1 MKYLLDTNVLSE
13 PVKPAADDSVL
24 KRLALFEREIATAAP
39 VFHELQYGVRRLAES
54 AKRRMLEAYLEEV
67 VMPNVPILPY
77 DQRAALWHADQRA
90 RLAVDG
96 RPPAFVDGQIA
107 AIASVNGLVLVTRN
121 VADFRCFQ
129 DLEVENWHDDF

>member
-54 AKRRMLEAYLEEV
+54 AKRRLLTFLGIFGAHRFYLEKWISGIIYLLTGGLLGV
-67 VMPNVPILPY
+67 GYLY
-77 DQRAALWHADQRA
+77 DLWTLNDQVTLVNQRQR
-90 RLAVDG
+90 
-96 RPPAFVDGQIA
+96 
-107 AIASVNGLVLVTRN
+107 
-121 VADFRCFQ
+121 
-129 DLEVENWHDDF
+129 